1 MWAIVCKEWGGEDD
15 LSFEEIPEPNMIEAG
30 VRIRVRAAGVNF
42 ADSLIISGKYQVK
55 PQLPFCPGLEVSGEV
70 IECAPSV
77 TRVRIGDRVMAMVQY
92 GGYAEEVVTP
102 ETDVFPIP
110 ENMDY
115 ITAAGFPVTYGTSH
129 IGLKAKLKLKEGE
142 TLLINGASGGV
153 GLTAIEIAKMMKI
166 KVFAAAGSKKKLEMA
181 KRAGADHLINYQ
193 EEDLRGQVKLFTEG
207 KGADAV
213 FDPVGGVAFESALRA
228 TAQMGRILIVGFASG
243 SIPEIPANI
252 LLVKNI
258 SVIGYYWGGYRV
270 LNPGALNGSFSELL
284 DWYQSGKLKPVISRI
299 FDLEDGSKAI
309 KEITSRKSTGKLVI
323 KM

>member
-1 MWAIVCKEWGGEDD
+1 M
-15 LSFEEIPEPNMIEAG
+15 
-30 VRIRVRAAGVNF
+30 
-42 ADSLIISGKYQVK
+42 
-55 PQLPFCPGLEVSGEV
+55 
-70 IECAPSV
+70 
-77 TRVRIGDRVMAMVQY
+77 
-92 GGYAEEVVTP
+92 
-102 ETDVFPIP
+102 
-110 ENMDY
+110 
-115 ITAAGFPVTYGTSH
+115 
-129 IGLKAKLKLKEGE
+129 
-142 TLLINGASGGV
+142 INGASGGV

-243 SIPEIPANI
+243 SIPQIPANI

-270 LNPGALNGSFSELL
+270 LNPGALNSSFSEL
-284 DWYQSGKLKPVISRI
+284 
-299 FDLEDGSKAI
+299 
-309 KEITSRKSTGKLVI
+309 
-323 KM
+323 